1 MSAPKK
7 SQQPFWLGGV
17 AASIAACFTHP
28 LDQTKY
34 RMQVQA
40 SKQNMLRALVGYAS
54 RDGVFSLWSGLS
66 ASLLRQST
74 YSTARFGAYNYFARQ
89 AMELSGKEKQSMGST
104 ITCAGLAG
112 GMAGMIGNPTEV
124 WMRDSLVVIWE
135 AARLIY

>member
-7 SQQPFWLGGV
+7 GQQPFWLGGV

-74 YSTARFGAYNYFARQ
+74 YSTARFGVYNYFARQ
-89 AMELSGKEKQSMGST
+89 AMELSGKEKQSMGSI

-124 WMRDSLVVIWE
+124 
-135 AARLIY
+135 